1 MCQLPTP
8 QNHMTRPANLFAD
21 LPAHANTEHFTTL
34 LDNPH
39 CRVERIVSFG
49 QTSPEGF
56 WYDQAWDEWVL
67 LLTGAAEL
75 DLDGQIL
82 RLTPGDHYLIPA
94 GKGHRVRMTAPDQPT
109 VWLAIHL

>member
-1 MCQLPTP
+1 
-8 QNHMTRPANLFAD
+8 MTRPANLFAD

-49 QTSPEGF
+49 QTSPDGF

-75 DLDGQIL
+75 DLDGRMVAL
-82 RLTPGDHYLIPA
+82 APGDHLMIPA
-94 GKGHRVRMTAPDQPT
+94 GQRHRITKTDASSPT
-109 VWLAIHL
+109 I